1 VERAFKLSEVVVA
14 YLLLA
19 LAIIGEVT
27 ATVSLK
33 LSDGFSRLGP
43 SVVVVL
49 GYLVAFT
56 SLGFVLKLGMPIGVA
71 YAIWCAFGIAAVAA
85 VGVAVFNEPF
95 SWTMALGIVLVI
107 CGVVTIELG
116 SAG

>member
-1 VERAFKLSEVVVA
+1 MV

-19 LAIIGEVT
+19 LAIVGEVA

-33 LSDGFSRLGP
+33 LSEGFTKP
-43 SVVVVL
+43 WPVVVVVV

-71 YAIWCAFGIAAVAA
+71 YAIWCAFGIAAVATIGVVLFGEQLNPLM
-85 VGVAVFNEPF
+85 VGG
-95 SWTMALGIVLVI
+95 LVLVVL
-107 CGVVTIELG
+107 GVVAIELG
-116 SAG
+116 SGQTTG

>member
-1 VERAFKLSEVVVA
+1 VV

-19 LAIIGEVT
+19 LAIAGEVA

-33 LSDGFSRLGP
+33 LSDGFTRP
-43 SVVVVL
+43 WPVVAVVV

-56 SLGFVLKLGMPIGVA
+56 SLGFVLKAGVPIGVA

-85 VGVAVFNEPF
+85 AGVVLFGERLTPTTVVG
-95 SWTMALGIVLVI
+95 LVLVVL
-107 CGVVTIELG
+107 GVVAIELG
-116 SAG
+116 SGATPG

>member
-1 VERAFKLSEVVVA
+1 MV

-19 LAIIGEVT
+19 LAIAGEVA
-27 ATVSLK
+27 ATLSLK
-33 LSDGFSRLGP
+33 ISDGFTKP
-43 SVVVVL
+43 WPVVVVVV

-85 VGVAVFNEPF
+85 AGVVLFGERLNPL
-95 SWTMALGIVLVI
+95 MIGGLVLVVL
-107 CGVVTIELG
+107 GVVAIELG
-116 SAG
+116 SASAG

>member
-1 VERAFKLSEVVVA
+1 MV

-19 LAIIGEVT
+19 LAIVGEVA

-33 LSDGFSRLGP
+33 LSEGFTRP
-43 SVVVVL
+43 WPIVVVVV

-85 VGVAVFNEPF
+85 VGVVLFEEPL
-95 SWTMALGIVLVI
+95 SPLMIGGLVLVVL
-107 CGVVTIELG
+107 GVVAIELG
-116 SAG
+116 SGQTTG

>member
-1 VERAFKLSEVVVA
+1 M

-19 LAIIGEVT
+19 LAIMGEVV

-33 LSDGFSRLGP
+33 LSEGFTKP
-43 SVVVVL
+43 WPVVAVVV

-56 SLGFVLKLGMPIGVA
+56 SLGYVLKAGMPIGVA

-85 VGVAVFNEPF
+85 VGVVLFEEPINL
-95 SWTMALGIVLVI
+95 TMIGGLVLVVL
-107 CGVVTIELG
+107 GVVAIELG
-116 SAG
+116 SAGASAG

>member
-1 VERAFKLSEVVVA
+1 MV

-19 LAIIGEVT
+19 LAIVGEVA
-27 ATVSLK
+27 ATTSLK
-33 LSDGFSRLGP
+33 LSEGFTKP
-43 SVVVVL
+43 WPIAVVVL

-85 VGVAVFNEPF
+85 IGVVLFQEQITPLMVVG
-95 SWTMALGIVLVI
+95 LVLVVL
-107 CGVVTIELG
+107 GVVAIELG
-116 SAG
+116 SGQTTG